1 MGYGKI
7 IGIVLVVVIIGAG
20 LGVYYHYSKP
30 AKAPIAP
37 PAEQPALPKVSEEPP
52 KKEAPT
58 VSLPLLN
65 DSDDWFR
72 KQIKT
77 MSIYPKL
84 ANWLKVNNLIRR
96 IVSAVDNIAEGI
108 NPRPHFAFMVPS
120 KALTVIKKGENLYIN
135 PQSYRRYDLIANVF
149 GSLDTNAVVRIYEDA
164 RPLFE
169 EAYRELGY
177 PEKDFQ
183 GTLKRAIRELLGT
196 PIVEGN
202 IGVEEGVV
210 TYTLVEQDLEDLS
223 DAQKL
228 LLRMGPQNIRKVQKK
243 LREIGLALGIPE
255 NQMPKPQ
262 VYAIKP

>member
-7 IGIVLVVVIIGAG
+7 IGIVLIVVIVGAG
-20 LGVYYHYSKP
+20 LGIYYHYSKP

-37 PAEQPALPKVSEEPP
+37 PVEQPALPKVSEEPP
-52 KKEAPT
+52 KKEAPA

-77 MSIYPKL
+77 LSIYPKL
-84 ANWLKVNNLIRR
+84 AHWLRINNLIRR
-96 IVSAVDNIAEGI
+96 IVSAVDNVAEGI
-108 NPRPHFAFMVPS
+108 NPRPHFNFMVPS
-120 KALTVIKKGENLYIN
+120 KAFTVIKKGENLYIN
-135 PQSYRRYDLIANVF
+135 PQTYRRYDLIASVF
-149 GSLDTNAVVRIYEDA
+149 ASLDTNAVVRIYEEA
-164 RPLFE
+164 RPLFQ

-177 PEKDFQ
+177 PDQDFQ
-183 GTLKRAIRELLGT
+183 GTLKRAIIELLRT

-202 IGVEEGVV
+202 IGVEEGVI
-210 TYTLVEQDLEDLS
+210 TYTLMEQDLEDLS

-228 LLRMGPQNIRKVQKK
+228 LLRMGPQNIRNVQKK

-255 NQMPKPQ
+255 NKMPKPQ
-262 VYAIKP
+262 VFAIKP